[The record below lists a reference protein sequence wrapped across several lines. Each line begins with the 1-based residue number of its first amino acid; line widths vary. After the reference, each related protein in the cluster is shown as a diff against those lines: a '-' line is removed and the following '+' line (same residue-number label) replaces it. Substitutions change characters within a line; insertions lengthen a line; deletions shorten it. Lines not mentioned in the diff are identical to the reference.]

1 VPPPRADP
9 QLPCRRTIHCS
20 RHTQN
25 AFGYAALTARQQPQA
40 KWGLL
45 GKLGPY
51 VRLKATRNIRTL
63 SRPQRR
69 SQTRLRC
76 SRRTLRTRA
85 PPQRIKL
92 PRYQRVGEFRVFL
105 LRTALVGALKTSARQ
120 GGCDFGQRLSAAVT
134 ILGPLRPVRRNFPVP
149 SRVKM
154 GMTPRFRLRA
164 FRPGLS
170 PASRKREIAGVA
182 K

>member
-1 VPPPRADP
+1 
-9 QLPCRRTIHCS
+9 
-20 RHTQN
+20 
-25 AFGYAALTARQQPQA
+25 
-40 KWGLL
+40 
-45 GKLGPY
+45 

-63 SRPQRR
+63 PRPQRR

-134 ILGPLRPVRRNFPVP
+134 ILGPLRPVRRNFLFLGAELL
-149 SRVKM
+149 SRRGWRSASAIFCSARRRHSTEVSM
-154 GMTPRFRLRA
+154 CTPRR
-164 FRPGLS
+164 S
-170 PASRKREIAGVA
+170 PRSRKWLPATLRKTEHSAKEKPRQGGADPPRCGPILCRVRSHEI
-182 K
+182 